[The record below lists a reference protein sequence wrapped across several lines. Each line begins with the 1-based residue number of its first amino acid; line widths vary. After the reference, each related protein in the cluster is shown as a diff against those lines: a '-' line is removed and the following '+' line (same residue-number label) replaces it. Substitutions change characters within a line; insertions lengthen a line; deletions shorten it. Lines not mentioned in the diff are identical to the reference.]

1 MSYERRSDHLST
13 TTHKADAPRSY
24 SFFVITV
31 SDSCS
36 AGENEDR
43 SGPLII
49 SALEDGNTFVGCTTV
64 PDDKSEIEQAV
75 LSALYA
81 ADCVITTG
89 GTGITK
95 RDVTIEAIRPL
106 LDKEIPGF
114 GELFR
119 RISYDEIG
127 GAAIISGA
135 MAGIIDKR
143 VVFCLPGS
151 VNAVRTGVDIIRS
164 ECYHLIKHAR
174 E

>member
-1 MSYERRSDHLST
+1 MSTQE
-13 TTHKADAPRSY
+13 HKSGAPRSF

-31 SDSCS
+31 SDSCF
-36 AGENEDR
+36 AEEREDR

-49 SALEDGNTFVGCTTV
+49 SALEEGNTFVGCTTV

-95 RDVTIEAIRPL
+95 RDVTIESVRPL

-119 RISYDEIG
+119 RVSYDEVG

-151 VNAVRTGVDIIRS
+151 TNAVRTGVGIIRS
-164 ECYHLIKHAR
+164 ECYHMLKHAR